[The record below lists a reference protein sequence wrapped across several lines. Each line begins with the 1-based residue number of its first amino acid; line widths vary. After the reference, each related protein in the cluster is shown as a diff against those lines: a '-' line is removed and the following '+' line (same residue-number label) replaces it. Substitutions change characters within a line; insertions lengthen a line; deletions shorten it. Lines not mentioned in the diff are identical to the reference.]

1 MVRTKDLFIF
11 MSKSLLTEEIVSLT
25 EKNENKSPKFQK
37 ISEFQMQ
44 IFLFSFEPKNER
56 NHFLNSALV
65 SKMSQIKKINAFY

>member
-56 NHFLNSALV
+56 NHFLNSALA
-65 SKMSQIKKINAFY
+65 SKMDQMKKM